1 MKDLT
6 LSLKIFLAWLLLLIL
21 FLIVGIT
28 IFGQSS
34 AINLLSLANWD
45 GRHFLDIAKNGYT
58 QNIQYAF
65 FPLYPSLISFIAKF
79 LNNNYL
85 LAGSLINLISSFGV
99 IYYFIKLLEKYEAK
113 LKLKVL
119 LYFLIFPTSFYLL
132 AIYSEATFLLFTLM
146 SFYFANNKKFYLS
159 ALFVSLT
166 LITRISGA
174 AVFAAFAYEVYKSKK
189 SLKEKIILLLLS
201 LSGMAGYCVYLYL
214 ATGNPFYFLISE
226 LTWDRSITLPGLN
239 IFAAVEYLARFG
251 IKPESYSIF
260 FDLIF
265 TVFGLGIAFK
275 VWKNLKLKYSIYT
288 WISLLLPLTTALLLS
303 MPRFILVIFPLF
315 IALSKIKNSVF
326 NISYII
332 ICLTLLFL
340 FSNFFIR
347 NIWVS

>member
-1 MKDLT
+1 MKDLI
-6 LSLKIFLAWLLLLIL
+6 LSLKIFISWILLMIL
-21 FLIVGIT
+21 FLVVGNT
-28 IFGQSS
+28 LFGQSTS
-34 AINLLSLANWD
+34 VNLLSLANWD
-45 GRHFLDIAKNGYT
+45 GRHFLDISKNGYT

-65 FPLYPSLISFIAKF
+65 FPLYPSLISFLAKI

-85 LAGSLINLISSFGV
+85 LSGLIINLISVFGI
-99 IYYFIKLLEKYEAK
+99 IYYFNKIIEDYDPKIKLKT
-113 LKLKVL
+113 L

-146 SFYFANNKKFYLS
+146 SFYFAKQNKFYLS

-174 AVFAAFAYEVYKSKK
+174 AVFAFYAYEIYKSRKT
-189 SLKEKIILLLLS
+189 LKEKIILMTIS

-239 IFAAVEYLARFG
+239 IFAAVEYLATFG

-260 FDLIF
+260 FDLLF
-265 TVFGLGIAFK
+265 TVFGLGIAIK
-275 VWKNLKLKYSIYT
+275 VWRNLNIKYSIYT
-288 WISLLLPLTTALLLS
+288 SVSLLLPLTTALLLS

-315 IALSKIKNSVF
+315 IVLSKIKNRVF
-326 NISYII
+326 NISYVLIS
-332 ICLTLLFL
+332 LTLLFL
-340 FSNFFIR
+340 FVNFFIR